1 MTQEMYN
8 PMLNGRGKDLYSTG
22 SYGKDV
28 GVGLLSG
35 LNYAFNR
42 PGEYY
47 VKANWSGNGLANTG
61 LGYISNPDYTN
72 PYDAMNALTSTL
84 YEGKKDK
91 QNRDTFDSMGK
102 RLTAMLGKPMFND
115 LLQNPYGLPTKEY
128 SLPRIG
134 SGVNGVG
141 GGTIGGGYNP
151 QPLDYSLPTQSLN
164 FNKFWE

>member
-8 PMLNGRGKDLYSTG
+8 PMLSGRGKDLYSTG

-61 LGYISNPDYTN
+61 LGYMSNPDYTN

-91 QNRDTFDSMGK
+91 KEKDRDTFGSMK
-102 RLTAMLGKPMFND
+102 ERLSTMLGKPLFGIDNS
-115 LLQNPYGLPTKEY
+115 NPYGLNTKEY
-128 SLPRIG
+128 ALPE
-134 SGVNGVG
+134 VAGVG

-151 QPLDYSLPTQSLN
+151 QYYSYGLPTQSLD

>member
-91 QNRDTFDSMGK
+91 KSGDTFGSMK
-102 RLTAMLGKPMFND
+102 ERLSTMLGKPLFGIDNS
-115 LLQNPYGLPTKEY
+115 NPYGLNTKEY
-128 SLPRIG
+128 TLPE
-134 SGVNGVG
+134 VAGVG
-141 GGTIGGGYNP
+141 GGTIGGQGYNP
-151 QPLDYSLPTQSLN
+151 QYYSYGLPTQSLD